1 MGWVLCVLVFF
12 SKALAFSNPLDT
24 NFGFLYLWVSRKRLG
39 PYREAGLSWKITAPK
54 DQTVPPLASLL
65 GLRIH

>member
-12 SKALAFSNPLDT
+12 SKALAFSNPLDMD
-24 NFGFLYLWVSRKRLG
+24 LVPLPCRSLRKRLD
-39 PYREAGLSWKITAPK
+39 PYREAGLTWKITAPK
-54 DQTVPPLASLL
+54 DQTVSLLPSLL